1 MVLCVNH
8 MKYYSYLLEYKR
20 QKEMNIHDLTNI
32 WGGDNFRSSLPW
44 EEGEEEMII
53 FFRNFKISCSYFD
66 YYNIY
71 FLLTVL
77 LKIYL
82 TTKGTKK

>member
-8 MKYYSYLLEYKR
+8 MKYYSYLFRSTKR

-44 EEGEEEMII
+44 EEGERKMII
-53 FFRNFKISCSYFD
+53 FFSEILKSHVLTLTIITFIF
-66 YYNIY
+66 
-71 FLLTVL
+71 FLLSS
-77 LKIYL
+77 
-82 TTKGTKK
+82 